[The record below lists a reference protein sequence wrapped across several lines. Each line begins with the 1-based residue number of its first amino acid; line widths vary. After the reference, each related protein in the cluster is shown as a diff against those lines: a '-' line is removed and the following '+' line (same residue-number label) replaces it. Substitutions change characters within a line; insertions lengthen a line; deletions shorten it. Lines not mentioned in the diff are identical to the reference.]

1 MLKLLFFVPTLM
13 VLALLP
19 HAASAPHAQAAY
31 FAQTAAPDQAAPP
44 EPAAPPDQAAPPE
57 PAAPPDQAAAPAGPV
72 PDTNPVKSTPESQAR
87 ATATYKI
94 DCAMCHGATGN
105 GKGDLVADM
114 QLSMKDLRDPATIQ
128 SLSDKDLYLLIRDGK
143 GKMPAEGDRAKPD
156 DIWNLVILV
165 RGFSK
170 K

>member
-1 MLKLLFFVPTLM
+1 MLKVLFVLPPLL

-19 HAASAPHAQAAY
+19 HATSATHAQAAY
-31 FAQTAAPDQAAPP
+31 FAQTAAPDQAA
-44 EPAAPPDQAAPPE
+44 
-57 PAAPPDQAAAPAGPV
+57 AAAAPV
-72 PDTNPVKSTPESQAR
+72 PDTNPVKPTAESQAH

-94 DCAMCHGATGN
+94 DCAMCHGENGN

-114 QLSMKDLRDPATIQ
+114 GLKMQDWHDPATLQ
-128 SLSDKDLYLLIRDGK
+128 AMSDKDLYILIRDGK
-143 GKMPAEGDRAKPD
+143 GKMPSEGDRVKPD
-156 DIWNLVILV
+156 DVWNLVILV